1 MFKRRYYALVFG
13 LVFCT
18 SAFGTTA
25 DLAGDWY
32 PRTVMSIKE
41 DGPFTGFGDM
51 QDSLMLPGIVCVDC
65 VCFFRGL
72 NVQNDESSGA
82 FRSERAGHNNH
93 AAGE

>member
-1 MFKRRYYALVFG
+1 
-13 LVFCT
+13 
-18 SAFGTTA
+18 
-25 DLAGDWY
+25 
-32 PRTVMSIKE
+32 
-41 DGPFTGFGDM
+41 
-51 QDSLMLPGIVCVDC
+51 